1 MVGITST
8 PEVVRPIAEQHKSRC
23 GKKKLPGIT
32 RELFCGV
39 TPISAD
45 LKIRLILVD
54 RLGSFLHVI
63 RIYSL
68 SYH

>member
-8 PEVVRPIAEQHKSRC
+8 PEAVRPIAEQHKSRY

-32 RELFCGV
+32 RELFCSV
-39 TPISAD
+39 TPISTD

-54 RLGSFLHVI
+54 GLGSFLHVI

-68 SYH
+68 SCH